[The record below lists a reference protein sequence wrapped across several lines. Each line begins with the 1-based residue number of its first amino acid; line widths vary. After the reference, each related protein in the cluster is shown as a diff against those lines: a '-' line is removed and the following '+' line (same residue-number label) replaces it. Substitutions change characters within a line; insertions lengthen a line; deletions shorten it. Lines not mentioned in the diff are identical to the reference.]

1 MIINIT
7 THLIYTVHYYFRPIS
22 RGLSFSWS
30 KNQNI
35 EKEKTHAPVQVY
47 LHNTLNP
54 THIPREARREQR
66 VYPSRPQPK
75 GAIKD
80 WACCFYVQILVWI
93 CTKQTDNYYLFW
105 CFRMLPFFLFDWNVA
120 DLAQWNNND
129 FPFQEIK
136 RGLLFHYK
144 KYIHCI
150 TIHHHHHAPPPP
162 RTTVDITLLS
172 LSLSLV
178 SSWTL

>member
-1 MIINIT
+1 M
-7 THLIYTVHYYFRPIS
+7 VS
-22 RGLSFSWS
+22 LSLGRRV
-30 KNQNI
+30 KNI

-105 CFRMLPFFLFDWNVA
+105 CFRVLPFFLFDWNVA

-136 RGLLFHYK
+136 RGLLFHHNK
-144 KYIHCI
+144 KEIYSFIHSFDWLIESTI
-150 TIHHHHHAPPPP
+150 THHH
-162 RTTVDITLLS
+162 TIVIL
-172 LSLSLV
+172 LV
-178 SSWTL
+178 SFIIYHHIMNPLIICDVPPLEVCMFVMLP